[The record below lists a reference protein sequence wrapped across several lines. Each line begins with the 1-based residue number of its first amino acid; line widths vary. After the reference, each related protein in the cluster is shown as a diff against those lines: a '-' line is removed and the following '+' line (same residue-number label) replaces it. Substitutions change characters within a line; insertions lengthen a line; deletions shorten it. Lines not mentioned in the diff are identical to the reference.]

1 MLQLSF
7 KSILYCQ
14 AISYTLHD
22 TATQTEI
29 CTVSGVMSQE
39 LRTELLL
46 LPPPPEQKRQMVPVL
61 NITWLHTN
69 PLFAG
74 FRYGACLMYL
84 LALFAQKQ
92 YHAQYIVLDDT
103 TDVPPP
109 CNLFHLMGFKH
120 RARLEVGGDEFWQTW
135 CCNSEHQQPCIGP
148 ERLAEMDA
156 FMTCR
161 FTRRKIQPK
170 LKTLLSLVSL
180 NYTIDN

>member
-7 KSILYCQ
+7 KSITYCQ

-22 TATQTEI
+22 TATQTEL

-39 LRTELLL
+39 SRAELLL
-46 LPPPPEQKRQMVPVL
+46 LQQRQQMVPVL
-61 NITWLHTN
+61 TITWLHTN

-92 YHAQYIVLDDT
+92 YHAEYIVLDDT

-120 RARLEVGGDEFWQTW
+120 RARLEMGGEEFWQTW
-135 CCNSEHQQPCIGP
+135 RSEQQQPCIGP
-148 ERLAEMDA
+148 ERLADINT

-170 LKTLLSLVSL
+170 LSTLMTLVSL